1 MIVSRP
7 LLPIAIAVL
16 TACASAPTTANS
28 GVSASA
34 VGTLRVTNY
43 TRGNVQVFLVGPNGD
58 TYLRLI
64 YAGQSESF
72 AVPGSK
78 PGDVIQLRGTTPGV
92 REYKSTEPITLA
104 NGGCAQSLTMNQ
116 KRSDCEWRLP

>member
-1 MIVSRP
+1 MIATRP
-7 LLPIAIAVL
+7 WLPIAIAVL
-16 TACASAPTTANS
+16 TACATATTTTNS
-28 GVSASA
+28 GASASP

-58 TYLRLI
+58 TYLRLV
-64 YAGQSESF
+64 YAGNSESF
-72 AVPGSK
+72 PVPGSK
-78 PGDVIQLRGTTPGV
+78 PGDVVQLRATTPGV

-104 NGGCAQSLTMNQ
+104 KGGCAQSLTMEQ